1 MWVRL
6 KPLRLLSS
14 YSYPPPSG
22 RLDEVSGLHCII
34 PNGMSAPGN
43 ASTEPDVPM
52 NGLTS
57 EAGSF
62 AGLRAEA
69 ELAPAVTTV
78 LSAPPRATSA

>member
-6 KPLRLLSS
+6 KPLRLLLL

-22 RLDEVSGLHCII
+22 RLGEVSGLHCII
-34 PNGMSAPGN
+34 PNGMSGPGN
-43 ASTEPDVPM
+43 VSTDPDVPM

-62 AGLRAEA
+62 TGLRADA
-69 ELAPAVTTV
+69 ELR
-78 LSAPPRATSA
+78 PPG